1 MTSKHH
7 APREVYKEEN
17 KKIQNYSSRKDRAD
31 VTGVKVST
39 RPVLEPVADATELMT
54 VTSSSLPL
62 ESETSS
68 PESQG
73 AEEGSVITPRDVTS
87 RYSGISV
94 QHVRTEKGVKIAIT
108 LQKSEWAVQGTCQLA
123 TAELKR
129 YDRMREI
136 RARADDSDHF
146 AKYLNNAKMQLQE
159 AQNRAVCIGRL
170 HQRSR
175 RSAWLYDTL
184 IVAFFEDKKMARVML
199 YLEGDEYVIEMNHA
213 MSETQEKFYHNQ
225 GIHGQIAS
233 AKAVPRLDDLPLVK
247 FGGL

>member
-1 MTSKHH
+1 MTNNYR

-17 KKIQNYSSRKDRAD
+17 KKIQNYSSRKDCVD
-31 VTGVKVST
+31 VMGVKVST
-39 RPVLEPVADATELMT
+39 RPALEPVADATELRA
-54 VTSSSLPL
+54 VTSSPLPL
-62 ESETSS
+62 ETETAS
-68 PESQG
+68 PEES
-73 AEEGSVITPRDVTS
+73 GSVIRPRELTS

-94 QHVRTEKGVKIAIT
+94 QHVQTEKGVKIAIT
-108 LQKSEWAVQGTCQLA
+108 LQKSHWAAQGACQLA

-136 RARADDSDHF
+136 RARADDSDYF
-146 AKYLNNAKMQLQE
+146 EQYLTNVKQQLQQ
-159 AQNRAVCIGRL
+159 AQNREVCIGRL

-199 YLEGDEYVIEMNHA
+199 YLEGEEYVIEMDHT
-213 MSETQEKFYHNQ
+213 MSESQKKFYHNQ
-225 GIHGQIAS
+225 GIHGSIVS
-233 AKAVPRLDDLPLVK
+233 AKSIPRLDDLPLVK